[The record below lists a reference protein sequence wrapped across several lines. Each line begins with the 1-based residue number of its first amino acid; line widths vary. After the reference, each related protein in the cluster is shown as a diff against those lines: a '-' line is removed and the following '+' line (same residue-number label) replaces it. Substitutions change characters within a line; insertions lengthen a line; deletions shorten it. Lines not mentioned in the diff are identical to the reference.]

1 MVLTIKS
8 STQMVIASGIQMRRP
23 VMRYFFIGF
32 RSGERTQSRSGLYEP
47 APLPA
52 ASDFDSV
59 LPSVLPSVLLSV
71 LLSAFAADFPSGLDS
86 DFASDFV
93 SPLLSVFAAGFG
105 FLKSVAYQPE
115 PFSWNPAAV
124 SILENVFFPHSG
136 QTVFTG
142 SVTFCRYSFWNAQD
156 EQRYS

>member
-1 MVLTIKS
+1 MVLTIRS
-8 STQMVIASGIQMRRP
+8 STQIVIASGIQMRSP
-23 VMRYFFIGF
+23 VMRYFFIGP
-32 RSGERTQSRSGLYEP
+32 RSGERPQSRSGLYEP

-59 LPSVLPSVLLSV
+59 LPSVL
-71 LLSAFAADFPSGLDS
+71 LSAFAADFPSGLDS
-86 DFASDFV
+86 DFPSDFV

-124 SILENVFFPHSG
+124 SILENVFFPHSE

>member
-1 MVLTIKS
+1 MVLTIRS

-47 APLPA
+47 APPPA

-71 LLSAFAADFPSGLDS
+71 FP
-86 DFASDFV
+86 SDFV

-156 EQRYS
+156 